1 MPTNAYTSGI
11 SGYTSKLLQDKFTSQ
26 YGVNATSY
34 TFETFAAG
42 EILVAAVERVA
53 SDAGTTYTSNAPANI
68 FDAAFMRDF
77 IANRT
82 WSTILGMNIFIA
94 P

>member
-1 MPTNAYTSGI
+1 
-11 SGYTSKLLQDKFTSQ
+11 LQNKFLQQ
-26 YGVNATSY
+26 YGTNATSY
-34 TFETFAAG
+34 SFETFAAG
-42 EILVAAVERVA
+42 EILVAAIEKVA
-53 SDAGTTYTSNAPANI
+53 SDAGTTDNSSAPANI